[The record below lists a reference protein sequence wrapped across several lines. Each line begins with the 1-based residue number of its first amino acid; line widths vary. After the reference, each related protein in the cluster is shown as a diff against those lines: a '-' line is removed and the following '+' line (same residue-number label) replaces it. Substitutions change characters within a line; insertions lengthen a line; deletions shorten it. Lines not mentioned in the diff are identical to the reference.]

1 MLSTVFGGR
10 RGFMSK
16 QEFLERLRQALN
28 GRVAPGVVTEN
39 INYYEDY
46 INMEIRK
53 GRSEEEVL
61 TQLGDPRLIARTIVE
76 TNGGSQ
82 TQDGGRSVDSGWNSS
97 GGYHER
103 GTDRS
108 MNSYGKGFRIP
119 GWMILIVVLVAVV
132 LVVSFVF
139 SVLSMVL
146 PVLLPILVVL
156 FLVKLFRDWMN

>member
-28 GRVAPGVVTEN
+28 GRVAPNVVAEN
-39 INYYEDY
+39 VDYYEDY
-46 INMEIRK
+46 INVEIRK

-61 TQLGDPRLIARTIVE
+61 AQLGDPRLIARTIVE

-82 TQDGGRSVDSGWNSS
+82 IQDDGRDAGFDRGSS
-97 GGYHER
+97 GGGYER
-103 GTDRS
+103 GAS
-108 MNSYGKGFRIP
+108 GNMNSYGRGFRIP
-119 GWMILIVVLVAVV
+119 GWMILILLLVVVV
-132 LVVSFVF
+132 LVVSFVL
-139 SVLSMVL
+139 SVVSVVL
-146 PVLLPILVVL
+146 PVLLPILAVL